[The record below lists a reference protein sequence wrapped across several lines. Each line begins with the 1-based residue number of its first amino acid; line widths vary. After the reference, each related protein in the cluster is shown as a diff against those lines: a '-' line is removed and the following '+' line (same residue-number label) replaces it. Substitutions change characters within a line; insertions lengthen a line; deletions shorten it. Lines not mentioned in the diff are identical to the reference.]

1 MVMNMGFTLE
11 GGLQGNTLALTCTG
25 VVRDYD
31 AYKAFKA
38 VLFELAG
45 TNEIDHLKKKAFEV
59 LEVKFVD
66 AYPLPDSLVGFFLKL
81 SERDSVSV
89 NLTTNENKMLSFFIS
104 IFLDEKFNVRLF
116 L

>member
-11 GGLQGNTLALTCTG
+11 GGLQGNTLGLTCTG

-45 TNEIDHLKKKAFEV
+45 TNEIDHLKKKA
-59 LEVKFVD
+59 L
-66 AYPLPDSLVGFFLKL
+66 SL
-81 SERDSVSV
+81 
-89 NLTTNENKMLSFFIS
+89 IH
-104 IFLDEKFNVRLF
+104 I
-116 L
+116 

>member
-45 TNEIDHLKKKAFEV
+45 TNEIDHLKK
-59 LEVKFVD
+59 
-66 AYPLPDSLVGFFLKL
+66 
-81 SERDSVSV
+81 
-89 NLTTNENKMLSFFIS
+89 
-104 IFLDEKFNVRLF
+104 
-116 L
+116 